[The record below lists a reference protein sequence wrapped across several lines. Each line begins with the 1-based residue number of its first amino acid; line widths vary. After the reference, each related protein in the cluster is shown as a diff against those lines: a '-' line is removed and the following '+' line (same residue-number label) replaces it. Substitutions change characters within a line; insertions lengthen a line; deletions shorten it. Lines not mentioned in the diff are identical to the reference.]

1 MSGQDESSKTEPPTA
16 KKLRDSRKKGDV
28 PKAPD
33 VGITI
38 GFFFALLLMW
48 LVFNGLV
55 SNILTLTEHVLLSP
69 GQPFQKT
76 LIAISSEA
84 VDVLIRVT
92 AIVVIPLALF
102 GLVVE
107 FLVIGPVITSEKF
120 KPSMTHFNFVEGM
133 KRMFGVDNLVELLKS
148 IVKTTALIVIASFA
162 IRAVIGDLMLL
173 PGAEPESVIK
183 GMWYL
188 TVRIFGWVSAFYFL
202 LMFVDTAYQKH
213 IFEKKMKMSMRDIRD
228 ELKDIE
234 GDPMLKGARKD
245 LGHEWAQEAP
255 TDAARN
261 ASVLIVNPVHVAI
274 AIRYDADEAR
284 IPQITARGE
293 ELTARSM
300 RDAAARSGVPIL
312 RNEQL
317 ARSLL
322 DTNAP
327 DNLVPREFFDIIVEV
342 ILWAQA
348 TRVNLVGG
356 KGAPESPIGLPAAS
370 EDLSD
375 YTRRVINRPDQSS
388 FRRTGV
394 GPSRDSG
401 DRR

>member
-1 MSGQDESSKTEPPTA
+1 MSAQDDSSKTEPPTA
-16 KKLRDSRKKGDV
+16 KKLRDARKKGDV

-38 GFFFALLLMW
+38 GFFFALLLIW
-48 LVFNGLV
+48 LVFDGLV
-55 SNILTLTEHVLLSP
+55 NNILTLTEHVLLSP

-76 LIAISSEA
+76 LLSIGSEA
-84 VDVLIRVT
+84 IDVLIRVT
-92 AIVVIPLALF
+92 AMVVIPLALF

-120 KPSMTHFNFVEGM
+120 KPTMNHFNAVEGM

-148 IVKTTALIVIASFA
+148 IVKTTALIVIASLA
-162 IRAVIGDLMLL
+162 IRSVIGDLMLL
-173 PGAEPESVIK
+173 PGSQPEMVVEGI
-183 GMWYL
+183 WYL

-213 IFEKKMKMSMRDIRD
+213 VFEKKMKMSIRDIRD

-255 TDAARN
+255 TEAARN
-261 ASVLIVNPVHVAI
+261 ASVLIVNPIHVAI
-274 AIRYDADEAR
+274 AIHYDAREAR
-284 IPQITARGE
+284 IPQITGRGE

-300 RDAAARSGVPIL
+300 KEAAALSGVPIL

-322 DTNAP
+322 SSDTP
-327 DNLVPREFFDIIVEV
+327 DNHVPKEFFDIIVEV

-348 TRVNLVGG
+348 TRTKLVEGYG
-356 KGAPESPIGLPAAS
+356 TGNHKDLVEPPSKS

-375 YTRRVINRPDQSS
+375 YTRRVVNPPAKPAMRKA
-388 FRRTGV
+388 FR
-394 GPSRDSG
+394 GPQGRSV
-401 DRR
+401 